1 METDGMEAIEKKQR
15 SKKGSEKRVVE
26 VFDAFKALSEEGAE
40 EDKLFQKIKSGYG
53 DLDGHEKGALFRKL
67 MEDIEVSKDEIAHLL
82 EELSRCDAD
91 DPNWLRLLSKLRGRA
106 YSPRLEI
113 FRKISRSPGGLKF
126 LLDFRGDLLSLQRF
140 SETNLRPLDAD
151 IVLLFEVW
159 FQDGFLYL
167 EEITLDSSY
176 RQVEL
181 IKNSDLVHPMTNIEE
196 MGQRLGED
204 RRCFALY
211 HRLIPYEPIIFI
223 EVALTR
229 GIVKQISEIIDMD
242 QHRTPKGE
250 ANTAIFYSINNTQNG
265 LAGLGLGKM
274 LIGQVVDYLRK
285 ENEQIKNFATLS
297 PLPGFWENYF
307 LPILE
312 GKDEAFTLKRQDV
325 PSYFGRR
332 QLVRIMESAG
342 VKRGRTRAFS
352 RALLSILSDEGWKEN
367 EELKKILN
375 QPLIKIAYH
384 YISQE
389 KNPQNRPLNPVTNF
403 HLANGANVSQKN
415 VNFLANPSSK
425 GLTESCGIMVNYI
438 YSSSWLSQLRR
449 SFRWFDKMEIRGI
462 FSRP

>member
-1 METDGMEAIEKKQR
+1 MEPIDKKQR
-15 SKKGSEKRVVE
+15 SKKGSDKRIAE
-26 VFDAFKALSEEGAE
+26 VFDAFKRLSEEGAE
-40 EDKLFQKIKSGYG
+40 EDKLFRKIKSRYKTLG
-53 DLDGHEKGALFRKL
+53 DREKCELFRIL
-67 MEDIEVSKDEIAHLL
+67 MENIEVSKEEIAHLL
-82 EELSRCDAD
+82 EDLSRCDAD
-91 DPNWLRLLSKLRGRA
+91 DPNWLKLLSKLRGRA
-106 YSPRLEI
+106 YSPRLNI

-140 SETNLRPLDAD
+140 SKTNLRPLDAD
-151 IVLLFEVW
+151 IILLFEVW

-181 IKNSDLVHPMTNIEE
+181 IKDSDLVHPMTNIEE

-229 GIVKQISEIIDMD
+229 GIVRHISEIIEMD
-242 QHRTPKGE
+242 KPRTPKGE
-250 ANTAIFYSINNTQNG
+250 ADTAIFYSINNTQNG

-274 LIGQVVDYLRK
+274 LIGQVVDYLRT

-297 PLPGFWENYF
+297 PLPGFWENY
-307 LPILE
+307 LQPILE
-312 GKDEAFTLKRQDV
+312 GKDESFSLQRGNV

-332 QLVRIMESAG
+332 QLGRIMERAG
-342 VKRGRTRAFS
+342 VKRGRTRAFT
-352 RALLSILSDEGWKEN
+352 RALLSILSDEEWKED
-367 EELKKILN
+367 EELRKILH
-375 QPLIKIAYH
+375 QPLVKIAYY

-403 HLANGANVSQKN
+403 HLANGASVSQKN

-425 GLTESCGIMVNYI
+425 GLSESCGIMVNYI
-438 YSSSWLSQLRR
+438 YTSSWLSQIQR
-449 SFRWFDKMEIRGI
+449 SFRWFDRLEVRGI
-462 FSRP
+462 FSRR

>member
-1 METDGMEAIEKKQR
+1 MMEPVEKKER
-15 SKKGSEKRVVE
+15 SKKGSEKRVAE
-26 VFDAFKALSEEGAE
+26 VLHPFRKLAKEGAE
-40 EDKLFQKIKSGYG
+40 EDELFPKIKSRYKT
-53 DLDGHEKGALFRKL
+53 LDDHEKGELFRTL
-67 MEDIEVSKDEIAHLL
+67 MENIEVSKEEIAHLL
-82 EELSRCDAD
+82 QELSGCDAD
-91 DPNWLRLLSKLRGRA
+91 DPNWPKLLSKLRGRA
-106 YSPRLEI
+106 YSPRLNI

-140 SETNLRPLDAD
+140 SKINLRPLDAD
-151 IVLLFEVW
+151 IILLFELW

-181 IKNSDLVHPMTNIEE
+181 IKDSDLVHPMTSIEE
-196 MGQRLGED
+196 MGQRLGDD

-211 HRLIPYEPIIFI
+211 HRLIPYEPIVFI

-229 GIVKQISEIIDMD
+229 GIVRYISEIIEMD
-242 QHRTPKGE
+242 QPRTPKGE
-250 ANTAIFYSINNTQNG
+250 ADTAVFYSINNTQNG

-274 LIGQVVDYLRK
+274 LIGQVVDYVRK

-307 LPILE
+307 RPMLE
-312 GKDEAFTLKRQDV
+312 GKDEAFALKRGDV
-325 PSYFGRR
+325 LSYFSRR
-332 QLVRIMESAG
+332 QLGRIMESAG
-342 VKRGRTRAFS
+342 VKKGRTRAFT
-352 RALLSILSDEGWKEN
+352 RALLSILSHEEWIKS
-367 EELKKILN
+367 EELEKILR

-403 HLANGANVSQKN
+403 HLANGATVSQKN

-438 YSSSWLSQLRR
+438 YTSSWLSQIRR
-449 SFRWFDKMEIRGI
+449 SFRWFDKLEIKGI
-462 FSRP
+462 FSRHQ

>member
-1 METDGMEAIEKKQR
+1 MTQGTRNLKM
-15 SKKGSEKRVVE
+15 
-26 VFDAFKALSEEGAE
+26 
-40 EDKLFQKIKSGYG
+40 
-53 DLDGHEKGALFRKL
+53 RKL
-67 MEDIEVSKDEIAHLL
+67 PSLAIVVLVVICMATSCSLLPEVSKEELAHLL
-82 EELSRCDAD
+82 EELSGCDVD
-91 DPNWLRLLSKLRGRA
+91 DPSWPKLLSKLRGRA
-106 YSPRLEI
+106 YSPRLNI

-140 SETNLRPLDAD
+140 SKINLRPLDAD
-151 IVLLFEVW
+151 IILLFELW

-181 IKNSDLVHPMTNIEE
+181 IKDSDLVHPMTSIEE
-196 MGQRLGED
+196 MGQRLGDD

-229 GIVKQISEIIDMD
+229 GIVRYISEIIEMD
-242 QHRTPKGE
+242 QPWIPKGK
-250 ANTAIFYSINNTQNG
+250 ADTAVFYSINNTQNG

-307 LPILE
+307 RPILE
-312 GKDEAFTLKRQDV
+312 GKDEAFVLKRGDV
-325 PSYFGRR
+325 PSYFSRR
-332 QLVRIMESAG
+332 QLGRIMESAG
-342 VKRGRTRAFS
+342 VKKGRTRAFT
-352 RALLSILSDEGWKEN
+352 RALLSILSHEEWIKS
-367 EELKKILN
+367 EELEKILR

-403 HLANGANVSQKN
+403 HLANGATVSQKN

-425 GLTESCGIMVNYI
+425 GLKESCGIMVNYI
-438 YSSSWLSQLRR
+438 YTSSWLNQIRR
-449 SFRWFDKMEIRGI
+449 SFRWFDKLEIKGI
-462 FSRP
+462 FSRHQ

>member
-1 METDGMEAIEKKQR
+1 METDGMEPLEKKQPV
-15 SKKGSEKRVVE
+15 KKGSKKRVVE
-26 VFDAFKALSEEGAE
+26 VLNAFKKLSEKGAE
-40 EDKLFQKIKSGYG
+40 EDKLFWNIKSRYRA
-53 DLDGHEKGALFRKL
+53 LDEQEKGELFRTL
-67 MEDIEVSKDEIAHLL
+67 MEDIEVSKDEIGHVL

-106 YSPRLEI
+106 YSPRLNI

-140 SETNLRPLDAD
+140 SKINLRPLDAD
-151 IVLLFEVW
+151 IILLFEVW

-181 IKNSDLVHPMTNIEE
+181 IKDSDLVHPMTNIEE

-229 GIVKQISEIIDMD
+229 GIVRHISEIIEMD
-242 QHRTPKGE
+242 KPRTPKGE
-250 ANTAIFYSINNTQNG
+250 ADTAIFYSINNTQNG

-274 LIGQVVDYLRK
+274 LIGQVVDYLRT

-297 PLPGFWENYF
+297 PLPGFWENY
-307 LPILE
+307 LQPILE
-312 GKDEAFTLKRQDV
+312 GKDESFALRRENV
-325 PSYFGRR
+325 SSYFGRR
-332 QLVRIMESAG
+332 QLGRIMERAG
-342 VKRGRTRAFS
+342 VKRGRTRAFT
-352 RALLSILSDEGWKEN
+352 RALSSILSDEAWKED
-367 EELKKILN
+367 EELKKILH
-375 QPLIKIAYH
+375 QPLVKIAYH

-403 HLANGANVSQKN
+403 HLANGASVSQKN
-415 VNFLANPSSK
+415 VNFLANPSGK
-425 GLTESCGIMVNYI
+425 GLSESCGIMVNYI
-438 YSSSWLSQLRR
+438 YTSSWLSQIRR
-449 SFRWFDKMEIRGI
+449 SFRWFDRLEVRGI
-462 FSRP
+462 FSRR